1 MSLRAPQNAAEAKF
15 QYCNYGYDKSKYSS
29 FEDCMKRH
37 ESKFTPLPSQRESV
51 GEKDP
56 SGAPLP
62 NDPSNPVSEVEGLF
76 GVRMSK
82 GQKWAWVIGITLAI
96 YGVTYYVNKK

>member
-1 MSLRAPQNAAEAKF
+1 MALRAPQNAAEAKL
-15 QYCNYGYDKSKYSS
+15 QYCSYGYDKSKYSS

-37 ESKFTPLPSQRESV
+37 ESKFSPPPQDKKTME
-51 GEKDP
+51 
-56 SGAPLP
+56 GAPLP
-62 NDPSNPVSEVEGLF
+62 NDSSNPVSEVEGLF

>member
-1 MSLRAPQNAAEAKF
+1 MALRAPQNAAEAKF

-37 ESKFTPLPSQRESV
+37 ESKFSPPSPQNKETMQ
-51 GEKDP
+51 
-56 SGAPLP
+56 GAPLP
-62 NDPSNPVSEVEGLF
+62 NNSSNPVSEVEGLF
-76 GVRMSK
+76 GVRLSK

>member
-1 MSLRAPQNAAEAKF
+1 MALRAPQNAAEAKF

-37 ESKFTPLPSQRESV
+37 ESKFSPPPQNTETM
-51 GEKDP
+51 E
-56 SGAPLP
+56 GADLP

-82 GQKWAWVIGITLAI
+82 RQKWAWVIGITLAI

>member
-1 MSLRAPQNAAEAKF
+1 MALRAPQNAAEAKF

-37 ESKFTPLPSQRESV
+37 ESKFSPPPPQDKKTME
-51 GEKDP
+51 
-56 SGAPLP
+56 GAPLP
-62 NDPSNPVSEVEGLF
+62 NDPSNPVSEVEGLL

>member
-1 MSLRAPQNAAEAKF
+1 MALRAPQNAAEAKF

-37 ESKFTPLPSQRESV
+37 ESKFSPPSPQNKETMQ
-51 GEKDP
+51 
-56 SGAPLP
+56 GAPLP
-62 NDPSNPVSEVEGLF
+62 NDLSNPVSEVEGLF
-76 GVRMSK
+76 GVRLSK

>member
-1 MSLRAPQNAAEAKF
+1 MALRAPQNAAEAKF

-37 ESKFTPLPSQRESV
+37 ESKFSPPPPQNKETVQ
-51 GEKDP
+51 
-56 SGAPLP
+56 GAPLP

>member
-1 MSLRAPQNAAEAKF
+1 MAERAPQNAAEAKF

-37 ESKFTPLPSQRESV
+37 ESKFSPPPQDKKTM
-51 GEKDP
+51 EKTME
-56 SGAPLP
+56 GAPLP
-62 NDPSNPVSEVEGLF
+62 NDSSNPVSEVEGLF